1 MVSGLEHKYH
11 YEIIGHSGESHKIT
25 FVGPGSV
32 TDAGSS
38 DGMPRTRGDRL
49 AVVQEMYS
57 RKCPTAQHSTMRY
70 ARQEFIDVPAP
81 PLASIAVIDDATD

>member
-1 MVSGLEHKYH
+1 MREAVWHRPRVTRSAVASGLEHKYH

-57 RKCPTAQHSTMRY
+57 R
-70 ARQEFIDVPAP
+70 E
-81 PLASIAVIDDATD
+81 